1 MRVVGSRD
9 GTRPPRPPRASRYRA
24 GRVSQPEF
32 RIDRLTWVRFRRA
45 VVVLMKSE
53 VGGRARLM
61 AASLFVGL
69 LAINGLNVI
78 NSYVGRDFMTSIE
91 SREWSRFVQFGLL
104 YVLVFAASTVV
115 AVLQRFAEERL
126 GLLWR
131 KWLTN
136 LMVHSYLSDHV
147 YFRLFGDVGVS
158 NPDQRI
164 AEDIRSFSTTTLSF
178 VLMLSNGA
186 MTAIAF
192 SGVLWSISPTL
203 FGVAIGYAVLGSIIT
218 IWIARP
224 LVRLSSHQSDREAD
238 FRSDL
243 IHVRENA
250 DLVALL
256 RREERLTTRLGR
268 SLDALVDNSKRII
281 SLNRNVGFFSTG
293 YNYLIQIIPALIVAP
308 LYFRGEVEFGVITQS
323 AMAFSA
329 LVGAISIVITQ
340 FQQISSFAAVVG
352 RLSSLSEAIER
363 IHDTEHNQ
371 IEFVD
376 DDDRIA
382 FEGVEL
388 HSQEGRP
395 VVHALDLEIPASTRL
410 VLVIGN
416 PLARMALYRTLA
428 GLWSPASGRV
438 ARPKGELVIF
448 VTERP
453 YLPPGTLR
461 EVLVR
466 LWDQDKVSDQR
477 ILAALEAVGAGDVV
491 ERIGGL
497 DVEHSCADQ
506 LSLGEQQLVA
516 LARVLIAAPR
526 FALLDRPSSAL
537 TGPERT
543 HMLAVLGLH
552 SISALVFEES
562 GESEIGAA
570 PNAVLTLHDD
580 ATWAYAPKP
589 VAAAQAKGTS

>member
-1 MRVVGSRD
+1 MSE
-9 GTRPPRPPRASRYRA
+9 TA
-24 GRVSQPEF
+24 F
-32 RIDRLTWVRFRRA
+32 RIDRLTWVRFQRA
-45 VVVLMKSE
+45 VRTLMTSE

-61 AASLFVGL
+61 AAAL
-69 LAINGLNVI
+69 LAGLFASNGLNVI

-91 SREWSRFVQFGLL
+91 SREWSGFVRFGAL
-104 YVLVFAASTVV
+104 YLLVFAASTVV
-115 AVLQRFAEERL
+115 AVYQRFAEERL

-136 LMVHSYLSDHV
+136 LMVHSYLADHV
-147 YFRLFGDVGVS
+147 YFRIGGHAGVS

-178 VLMLSNGA
+178 LLMLSNGA
-186 MTAIAF
+186 LTALAF
-192 SGVLWSISPTL
+192 AGVLWSISPVL
-203 FGVAIGYAVLGSIIT
+203 FGVAIAYATLGSIFT
-218 IWIARP
+218 IWLARP
-224 LVRLSSHQSDREAD
+224 LVRLSSQQSDREAD

-256 RREERLTTRLGR
+256 HREERLTTRVVR
-268 SLDALVDNSKRII
+268 HLDALVENAKRMIA
-281 SLNRNVGFFSTG
+281 LNRRVGFFSTG

-352 RLSSLSEAIER
+352 RLSILSEVIDR
-363 IHDTEHNQ
+363 IHDAPRSP
-371 IEFVD
+371 IEILD

-382 FEGVEL
+382 FRNL
-388 HSQEGRP
+388 DLRANDGRP
-395 VVHALDLEIPASTRL
+395 LVRGLNVEIPASTRL
-410 VLVIGN
+410 VLVVGN
-416 PLARMALYRTLA
+416 PLARVALYRTLA
-428 GLWSPASGRV
+428 GLWAHGSGQV
-438 ARPKGELVIF
+438 ARPKGERVIF

-466 LWDQDKVSDQR
+466 LWDQDSVPDER
-477 ILAALEAVGAGDVV
+477 ILGALEAVGARSVV
-491 ERIGGL
+491 DCIGGL
-497 DVEHSCADQ
+497 DVEHSCGEQ

-516 LARVLIAAPR
+516 LARVLLAGPR

-537 TGPERT
+537 TEPERN
-543 HMLAVLGLH
+543 HMLAVLAVH
-552 SISALVFEES
+552 SISAVVFEETIEAGS
-562 GESEIGAA
+562 GSS
-570 PNAVLTLHDD
+570 PSAVLTLHDD
-580 ATWAYAPKP
+580 ASWTYGPPHDPHALAE
-589 VAAAQAKGTS
+589 AGG